1 MASPALPGECLGRP
15 TKMVD
20 VHCHILPG
28 LDDGPDTLEESL
40 DMAESAIADGITHVV
55 ATPHSNSE
63 YHFDY
68 ARVLRLRDRLQTE
81 LGERLKLASGCD
93 FHLSPENLRAVR
105 LAPRPFCINQK
116 DYLLVEFNDWAIPP
130 SADEILHE
138 LQSLSLRVVVTHPE
152 RNAIVRDQPERLAQ
166 WVRQGCFAQVT
177 GSSLTG
183 GFGKEPMG
191 DALTWIAQGLVH
203 FVASDAHNTRGRPL
217 RLQPAFD
224 VVSKKFGEEKARA
237 LFIDNPM
244 AAFEGRNL
252 PHVPELLEA
261 GKIRRR
267 KRFLLF

>member
-1 MASPALPGECLGRP
+1 
-15 TKMVD
+15 MVD

-28 LDDGPDTLEESL
+28 LDDGPDGLEESL
-40 DMAESAIADGITHVV
+40 AMAESAIADGITHVV
-55 ATPHSNSE
+55 ATPHSNSAH
-63 YHFDY
+63 YFDY

-81 LGERLKLASGCD
+81 LGERLQLATGCD

-116 DYLLVEFNDWAIPP
+116 DYLLVEFDAWDIPP
-130 SADEILHE
+130 SMDQILQE

-152 RNAIVRDQPERLAQ
+152 RNAILRKQPQRLAQ
-166 WVRQGCFAQVT
+166 WVRQGCFVQVT
-177 GSSLTG
+177 GGSLTG
-183 GFGKEPMG
+183 GFGKEPMRH
-191 DALTWIAQGLVH
+191 ALEWIGQGLVH

-224 VVSKKFGEEKARA
+224 VVNKTFGEEQARA

-244 AAFEGRNL
+244 AAFEGRRL
-252 PHVPELLEA
+252 PHVPELTDA
-261 GKIRRR
+261 GKTRRR